1 MIFRTKNGDLVNIV
15 RSNFKTD
22 TDYYLQLAS
31 ILSSDLNSNLK
42 QNSNNVY
49 KSQVKNIEAIEAIIS
64 K

>member
-22 TDYYLQLAS
+22 TDYYSHIVKICGGITSNYKNQLQ
-31 ILSSDLNSNLK
+31 
-42 QNSNNVY
+42 
-49 KSQVKNIEAIEAIIS
+49 NIEAIESIIS

>member
-22 TDYYLQLAS
+22 TDYYIQIVSLLC
-31 ILSSDLNSNLK
+31 SDLNSNLK
-42 QNSNNVY
+42 QKSNNVY
-49 KSQVKNIEAIEAIIS
+49 KSQLKNIEAIEAIIS

>member
-22 TDYYLQLAS
+22 TDYYLQIVSL
-31 ILSSDLNSNLK
+31 LSSDSNSKLNF
-42 QNSNNVY
+42 NSNNVY
-49 KSQVKNIEAIEAIIS
+49 KSQVKNIEDIEAIIS

>member
-22 TDYYLQLAS
+22 TDYYIQIVSLLC
-31 ILSSDLNSNLK
+31 SDLNSNLK

-49 KSQVKNIEAIEAIIS
+49 KSQLKNIEDIEAIIS

>member
-22 TDYYLQLAS
+22 TDYYIQIVSLLC
-31 ILSSDLNSNLK
+31 SDLNSNLK

-49 KSQVKNIEAIEAIIS
+49 KSQLENIEAIEAIIS